1 MTTVIVSEKPYP
13 ANEKFYNILTN
24 HTITEKNYEHV
35 LNACEAFKMNTLK
48 DYHSLSL
55 KVHGLLFFM
64 CLKLIGNNSY
74 TIQNQILLIVYLL
87 LALV

>member
-35 LNACEAFKMNTLK
+35 INACEAFKMNTLK
-48 DYHSLSL
+48 DYHSLLL

-74 TIQNQILLIVYLL
+74 TI
-87 LALV
+87 